1 MRLINKKLIAVML
14 CASLLSGAVFS
25 AGGALLSPAFE
36 HIEKQISLK
45 KCSINGE
52 KVSFDATDF
61 DGVFCSDVDFI
72 KIEELPA
79 SAHGYLAM
87 GSLKLGENQIVE
99 REDFDKIVFYPAE
112 NIFDDVSF
120 VFSNATSGE
129 AQVSARCVV
138 HFLDEENRNPVAE
151 NMTFSTYENVA
162 VFKFL
167 KAEDPD
173 EDALSFEVVSY
184 PEHGTLRVSDGGKGY
199 FSYTP
204 VKGYSGEDGFE
215 YAARDSYGNRSK
227 TAKVSVTVSEKDN
240 DISFDDLAGHWA
252 YNSAIKTA
260 SMGLMTGVSGED
272 GFNFRPSDTVTRG
285 DFLAMALIC
294 AGKESE
300 IEFVTQTSFADDAD
314 IPMNIKSY
322 AEYARKCGIVTGYE
336 GKNGEVIFDSNSA
349 ITRAQAAV
357 MLERIL
363 KPKAGG
369 SDINV
374 FADSAAVPL
383 WAQSAI
389 SKLTECGIIS
399 GTGFGEL
406 MPDSLVTRAQ
416 TAEMLCNVRTFVQK

>member
-1 MRLINKKLIAVML
+1 MKLINKKLIAVML
-14 CASLLSGAVFS
+14 CTSFLSVSAFS
-25 AGGALLSPAFE
+25 TGGVLLSPAFE

-45 KCSINGE
+45 KCSVNGE
-52 KVSFDATDF
+52 KVSFDVTDF

-79 SAHGYLAM
+79 SAYGYLTI

-99 REDFDKIVFYPAE
+99 RDDFDKIVFCPAE
-112 NIFDDVSF
+112 NVLDDVSF
-120 VFSNATSGE
+120 VFSNATAGE

-138 HFLDEENRNPVAE
+138 HFLDEENKHPIAE
-151 NMTFSTYENVA
+151 NMTFTTYENIA

-173 EDALSFEVVSY
+173 KDALSFEVVSY
-184 PEHGTLRVSDGGKGY
+184 PEHGTLRISDGEKGY

-204 VKGYSGEDGFE
+204 VKGYSGEDRFE
-215 YAARDSYGNRSK
+215 YVALDSYGNRSK
-227 TAKVSVTVSEKDN
+227 TARVSVTVSEKDN
-240 DISFDDLAGHWA
+240 DIIFDDLSGHWA

-260 SMGLMTGVSGED
+260 SMGLMTGVSSEN

-300 IEFVTQTSFADDAD
+300 IEFVTQTSFADDAN

-336 GKNGEVIFDSNSA
+336 GENGEVIFDSNSA

-363 KPKAGG
+363 KPEADGA
-369 SDINV
+369 DINV
-374 FADSAAVPL
+374 FADCVAVPL
-383 WAQSAI
+383 WAQRAI

-406 MPDSLVTRAQ
+406 MPDSFVTRAQ
-416 TAEMLCNVRTFVQK
+416 TAEMLCNVREFVQE